1 MKVNLEVVLFVFVES
16 KIAQIENQFEEKI
29 NELQKKLAETA
40 REGSKIEAEKVEYQ
54 SRLADR
60 EAAKTELEKTIE
72 GLKSKM
78 RKDVLKLMKEN
89 EENEKFFKDEKTR
102 LQNELKCVNEELA
115 DRKEYFEVACLLFQ
129 FNSIELPSVL

>member
-1 MKVNLEVVLFVFVES
+1 MRVLFFVES
-16 KIAQIENQFEEKI
+16 KIAEIENQFEEKI
-29 NELQKKLAETA
+29 KELQTKLAETA

-72 GLKSKM
+72 SLKSKM

-89 EENEKFFKDEKTR
+89 EENEKFFKEEKIL
-102 LQNELKCVNEELA
+102 LQNELKSVSKELA
-115 DRKEYFEVACLLFQ
+115 DRREYLEVACLLLQ
-129 FNSIELPSVL
+129 FNSIELPSVF